1 MNVRLVLTALIL
13 SGSVALAQAPDPCA
27 TAPQSCAT
35 LIETHATSR
44 MRVPNSVVDVV
55 VAITSSGR
63 DLATVQHSLADKSA
77 TLLKYLRGQNVQRL
91 ITARV
96 SFSPESKYDKSGPDK
111 TVGYNGSSRV
121 SFRATL
127 DKLADILGG
136 VLENGAN
143 TIQSTSFTPTEEEI
157 AVARRELA
165 ADATRTAA
173 AQAESIAKAAGLR
186 VTSIRNIDMSNE
198 SEPTSSISQFEV
210 NDLPLFKGRA
220 APAAM
225 GPVDTAAGEDTL
237 AIRVNITVA
246 AVR

>member
-1 MNVRLVLTALIL
+1 MNVRLVVITLFL

-44 MRVPNSVVDVV
+44 IRVPNSVVDVV
-55 VAITSSGR
+55 VAITSSGK
-63 DLATVQHSLADKSA
+63 DLATVQHGLADKSA
-77 TLLKYLRGQNVQRL
+77 ALLKYLRSQQVQRL

-96 SFSPESKYDKSGPDK
+96 SFSPESKYDRSGPDK

-121 SFRATL
+121 SFRTTP

-136 VLENGAN
+136 VLDNGAN
-143 TIQSTSFTPTEEEI
+143 AIQSTSFTPTEEEI

-186 VTSIRNIDMSNE
+186 VSSIRNIDMNE
-198 SEPTSSISQFEV
+198 SAPGTSISQFET
-210 NDLPLFKGRA
+210 NDRRAFGGRGA
-220 APAAM
+220 AASAPM
-225 GPVDTAAGEDTL
+225 DTAAGEDTL